1 MAQPVV
7 VVGVIGGPFGV
18 KGWMHVNS
26 YTEPPANLLSY
37 LPWRQKRGDR
47 WKILDVEVQA
57 HGNGLVARIEGLR
70 DRNAAAEWRGTP
82 IGVEAAVLP
91 APAEDEY
98 YWRDL
103 EGLQVVNGSGDDLG
117 RVDRLFATPA
127 HDVMA
132 VTDDTGERLIPF
144 VREVVVA
151 VDADAGRVV
160 VDWESDWVR

>member
-7 VVGVIGGPFGV
+7 LVGIIGGPFGL
-18 KGWMHVNS
+18 KGWAHVNS

-37 LPWRQKRGDR
+37 TPWLLKRGNR
-47 WKILDVEVQA
+47 WEVVDVQA
-57 HGNGLVARIEGLR
+57 QEHGNGLIACIAGSR
-70 DRNAAAEWRGTP
+70 DRDMAADWRGTS

-91 APAEDEY
+91 APAADEY

-117 RVDRLFATPA
+117 KVARLFSTPA

-132 VTDDTGERLIPF
+132 VAHGSGERLIPF
-144 VREVVVA
+144 VREVVIA
-151 VDADAGRVV
+151 VEAAAGKVV
-160 VDWESDWVR
+160 VDWKPDWV